1 MRITDYFKLAWSAAW
16 ERRGRTIGAIVGIV
30 IAIVALG
37 LAIGMGQGYKTLTTS
52 FFERIFGTNTVF
64 LFPGQNS
71 ELTITSVYEVMNIPH
86 VTNAIPILSTVARVD
101 INGHEVTAT
110 IIGATEQEI
119 MQLYG
124 VTSLNNAIMAG
135 TPILTPGLAFVGY
148 DVAFTSTGQQIAYP
162 GQVMVITAPGGSE
175 LTYTIGAVMQ
185 QSGIGVIG
193 LNPNNAIFIDENT
206 FLSQFDPSG
215 IVSGIIVYVDSP
227 NNINYVTNEL
237 KALFPMDQVLNLST
251 LLSSI
256 NQFFTVLELFLAFIA
271 GISFVII
278 GIWMFDTMMI
288 NVIQRTRE
296 FGIMRAVGFS
306 GRSIPLLLIIEAA
319 IIAIIGSVIGIA
331 LLMTIVSAF
340 PSPSSFMGPAFG
352 GGPGRAT
359 TRAATAATSSSIVL
373 PIMLTP
379 LDFAAIFILPIAINI
394 IAALVPAIRAMRIPP
409 AQTLRYE

>member
-1 MRITDYFKLAWSAAW
+1 MRVSDYFRLAWSAAW
-16 ERRGRTIGAIVGIV
+16 ERRGRTIGAIIGIV

-37 LAIGMGQGYKTLTTS
+37 LAIGLGQGYKMLTTS
-52 FFERIFGTNTVF
+52 FFERVFGTNTVF

-71 ELTITSVYEVMNIPH
+71 QLTITDVYEVMNIPH
-86 VTNAIPILSTVARVD
+86 VVNAIPILSTVARVNV
-101 INGHEVTAT
+101 NGHEMIVT

-124 VTSLNNAIMAG
+124 VTSLSNAILAG
-135 TPILTPGLAFVGY
+135 ASVLTPGLALVGY

-162 GQVMVITAPGGSE
+162 GQVMVITTPGGSE
-175 LTYTIGAVMQ
+175 LTYTIGAIMQ
-185 QSGIGVIG
+185 QSGIGIIG
-193 LNPNNAIFIDENT
+193 LNPNDAIFIDENT

-215 IVSGIIVYVDSP
+215 IVNGIIVYVDSP

-288 NVIQRTRE
+288 NVLQRTRE

-306 GRSIPLLLIIEAA
+306 GRSIPLLLIVESAV
-319 IIAIIGSVIGIA
+319 IAIIGSIIGTA
-331 LLMTIVSAF
+331 LLMAVTSVF
-340 PSPSSFMGPAFG
+340 PSPTSFMGTAFRR
-352 GGPGRAT
+352 PGMAARAS
-359 TRAATAATSSSIVL
+359 ATPSPSIML
-373 PIMLTP
+373 PIALTP
-379 LDFAAIFILPIAINI
+379 IDFVTLFILPIAINI
-394 IAALVPAIRAMRIPP
+394 IAALIPAIRAMRIPP

>member
-1 MRITDYFKLAWSAAW
+1 
-16 ERRGRTIGAIVGIV
+16 
-30 IAIVALG
+30 
-37 LAIGMGQGYKTLTTS
+37 
-52 FFERIFGTNTVF
+52 
-64 LFPGQNS
+64 
-71 ELTITSVYEVMNIPH
+71 
-86 VTNAIPILSTVARVD
+86 
-101 INGHEVTAT
+101 
-110 IIGATEQEI
+110 
-119 MQLYG
+119 
-124 VTSLNNAIMAG
+124 
-135 TPILTPGLAFVGY
+135 
-148 DVAFTSTGQQIAYP
+148 
-162 GQVMVITAPGGSE
+162 MVITTPGGSE
-175 LTYTIGAVMQ
+175 LTYTIGAIMQ

-215 IVSGIIVYVDSP
+215 TVNGIIVYVDSP

-288 NVIQRTRE
+288 NVLQRTRE

-319 IIAIIGSVIGIA
+319 IIAIIGSVIGTA
-331 LLMTIVSAF
+331 LLMAITSIF
-340 PSPSSFMGPAFG
+340 PSPSSFMGTASR
-352 GGPGRAT
+352 GPGAAA
-359 TRAATAATSSSIVL
+359 RAAAASSPSIML
-373 PIMLTP
+373 PIALTP
-379 LDFAAIFILPIAINI
+379 LDIAAIFILPIAINI

>member
-1 MRITDYFKLAWSAAW
+1 MRVSDYFKLAWSAAW
-16 ERRGRTIGAIVGIV
+16 ERRGRTIGAIVGII

-37 LAIGMGQGYKTLTTS
+37 LAIGMGQGYKVLTTS
-52 FFERIFGTNTVF
+52 FFERVFGTNTVF

-71 ELTITSVYEVMNIPH
+71 QLTLTDVYEVMNIPH
-86 VTNAIPILSTVARVD
+86 VTNAIPILSTVARVN

-124 VTSLNNAIMAG
+124 VTSLSNAILAG
-135 TPILTPGLAFVGY
+135 APVLSPGLALVGY
-148 DVAFTSTGQQIAYP
+148 NIAFTSTGQQIAYP
-162 GQVMVITAPGGSE
+162 GQVMVITTPGGSE
-175 LTYTIGAVMQ
+175 ITYTVGAIMQ

-215 IVSGIIVYVDSP
+215 TVDGIIVYVDSP
-227 NNINYVTNEL
+227 NNINYVTDEL
-237 KALFPMDQVLNLST
+237 KAMFPMDQVLNLST

-278 GIWMFDTMMI
+278 GIWMFDTMML

-319 IIAIIGSVIGIA
+319 IIAVIGSVIGTA
-331 LLMTIVSAF
+331 LLMAIVSVF

-352 GGPGRAT
+352 GPGRVA
-359 TRAATAATSSSIVL
+359 RGAAAAAASPSIML
-373 PIMLTP
+373 PIALTP
-379 LDFAAIFILPIAINI
+379 LDFAAIFILPIVINV
-394 IAALVPAIRAMRIPP
+394 IAALVPALRAMRIPP

>member
-1 MRITDYFKLAWSAAW
+1 MRISDYFKLAWSAAW
-16 ERRGRTIGAIVGIV
+16 ERRGGRTIGAIVGIV

-37 LAIGMGQGYKTLTTS
+37 LAIGMGQGYKALTTS
-52 FFERIFGTNTVF
+52 FFERVFGTNTVF

-71 ELTITSVYEVMNIPH
+71 QLTITDVYEVMDIPH
-86 VTNAIPILSTVARVD
+86 VTNAIPILSTVAKVN

-110 IIGATEQEI
+110 VIGGATEQEI

-124 VTSLNNAIMAG
+124 VTSLSNAILAG
-135 TPILTPGLAFVGY
+135 APVLSPGLALVGY
-148 DVAFTSTGQQIAYP
+148 DIAFTSTGQQIAYP
-162 GQVMVITAPGGSE
+162 GQVMVITTPGGSE
-175 LTYTIGAVMQ
+175 LTYTVGAIMQ

-215 IVSGIIVYVDSP
+215 IVDGIIVYVDSP

-319 IIAIIGSVIGIA
+319 IIAIIGSVIGTA
-331 LLMTIVSAF
+331 LLMAIVSAF
-340 PSPSSFMGPAFG
+340 PSPSSMMGPAFG
-352 GGPGRAT
+352 GPGRAVRT
-359 TRAATAATSSSIVL
+359 TTATSSIML
-373 PIMLTP
+373 PIALTP
-379 LDFAAIFILPIAINI
+379 LDYATIFILPIAINI
-394 IAALVPAIRAMRIPP
+394 IAALIPAIRAMRIPP

>member
-1 MRITDYFKLAWSAAW
+1 M
-16 ERRGRTIGAIVGIV
+16 
-30 IAIVALG
+30 ALG
-37 LAIGMGQGYKTLTTS
+37 LAIGMGQGYKVLTTS
-52 FFERIFGTNTVF
+52 FFERVFGTNTVF

-71 ELTITSVYEVMNIPH
+71 QLTITDVYEVMDIPH
-86 VTNAIPILSTVARVD
+86 VTNAIPILSTVAKVD

-124 VTSLNNAIMAG
+124 VTSLSNAILAG
-135 TPILTPGLAFVGY
+135 APVLSPGLALVGY
-148 DVAFTSTGQQIAYP
+148 DIAFTSTGQQIAYP
-162 GQVMVITAPGGSE
+162 GQVMVITTPGGSE
-175 LTYTIGAVMQ
+175 LTYTVGAIMQ

-215 IVSGIIVYVDSP
+215 IVDGIIVYVDSP
-227 NNINYVTNEL
+227 SNINYVTNEL

-306 GRSIPLLLIIEAA
+306 GRSIPLLLIIE
-319 IIAIIGSVIGIA
+319 
-331 LLMTIVSAF
+331 
-340 PSPSSFMGPAFG
+340 P
-352 GGPGRAT
+352 R
-359 TRAATAATSSSIVL
+359 
-373 PIMLTP
+373 
-379 LDFAAIFILPIAINI
+379 
-394 IAALVPAIRAMRIPP
+394 
-409 AQTLRYE
+409 